1 MYKDIPFNID
11 THPNIFA
18 GHVYAL
24 DITTGKIPSSKY
36 TYGACKRYLRDL
48 KNDKA
53 NFYFNPDYAERYLRL
68 VQKFEHTIGH
78 WPTKNIVYDPWQK
91 FVWMNIMGF
100 FDRDTNLRRFRIAHV
115 EVARGNGKAL
125 CLDTDIPT
133 PDRGIIKFRDIEI
146 GDKVYGSNG
155 LVCDVIGKNNI
166 HTPNSY
172 RINFSDGSSVDCS
185 DNHLWVT
192 SNKKERETKT
202 ESVKTTKDIFISQK
216 MWGESN
222 HSVKLTKPVQGEL
235 NCQLPYVLGYWLGDG
250 NTRTGKFSS
259 HVDQLPEIVSRF
271 KSKRVGVKILT
282 HKGDGV
288 EFSSPG
294 ISFWLRELGVLGN
307 KHIPE
312 KYFLSDEDTRRELL
326 RGLMDSDG
334 TVSKGTGNF
343 IFCNVN
349 KKLALQVRRLVASL
363 GYKSTFTTKKSACKN
378 FTGVAYYITFST
390 PNTRPAIFGIKKK
403 EDKRSKRPIR
413 YCDKR
418 YITSV
423 EKIENKPMFCIEVN
437 SPDKTFLV
445 TDQYIPTHNSAMA
458 SQCSLFFLA
467 LDNPNGNMIA
477 NVATRKEQA
486 RIVLDSSRAMATK
499 AKAFLKDTGVEVLAH
514 AVVHKKTNSIIRA
527 LSSDKNGLDGL
538 NDVLAVCDELHVMS
552 REVFDVIYSGMS
564 KRKDS
569 LTLCITTAGFN
580 TDSVGFSQSVYARK
594 VCEGKITDEQFFAII
609 YCAEEGDDLFSETT
623 WIKANPGLGTSVD
636 KKTFAAKASKA
647 RSEPQD
653 LPNFKVKHLNIWL
666 SEMNSFFDVDMLKR
680 GADTTL
686 ELENFKGKKCRI
698 GVDVASHIDL
708 SSIGIVFRENDQ
720 WNIFDKSYIPEATV
734 EKVNSDIYRECIGKG
749 YLTATPGEAID
760 QDSIEAELTSLT
772 KLFKVMDI
780 NLDPWNTVALMQRL
794 QKKRIPTNEF
804 RMTVANLSEPMKV
817 LDAAIRKGQV
827 RYNGSPLLNWSF
839 GNVVAKRDAAD
850 NVFPRKTNDKLK
862 IDPVIA
868 ILMAVAS
875 WIQDEQKESIYE
887 SKPFRYF

>member
-1 MYKDIPFNID
+1 MYKDIPFDID

-24 DITTGKIPSSKY
+24 DISTGKIPSSKY

-115 EVARGNGKAL
+115 EVARGNGK
-125 CLDTDIPT
+125 
-133 PDRGIIKFRDIEI
+133 
-146 GDKVYGSNG
+146 
-155 LVCDVIGKNNI
+155 
-166 HTPNSY
+166 
-172 RINFSDGSSVDCS
+172 
-185 DNHLWVT
+185 
-192 SNKKERETKT
+192 
-202 ESVKTTKDIFISQK
+202 
-216 MWGESN
+216 
-222 HSVKLTKPVQGEL
+222 
-235 NCQLPYVLGYWLGDG
+235 
-250 NTRTGKFSS
+250 
-259 HVDQLPEIVSRF
+259 
-271 KSKRVGVKILT
+271 
-282 HKGDGV
+282 
-288 EFSSPG
+288 
-294 ISFWLRELGVLGN
+294 
-307 KHIPE
+307 
-312 KYFLSDEDTRRELL
+312 
-326 RGLMDSDG
+326 
-334 TVSKGTGNF
+334 
-343 IFCNVN
+343 
-349 KKLALQVRRLVASL
+349 
-363 GYKSTFTTKKSACKN
+363 
-378 FTGVAYYITFST
+378 
-390 PNTRPAIFGIKKK
+390 
-403 EDKRSKRPIR
+403 
-413 YCDKR
+413 
-418 YITSV
+418 
-423 EKIENKPMFCIEVN
+423 
-437 SPDKTFLV
+437 
-445 TDQYIPTHNSAMA
+445 SAMA

-720 WNIFDKSYIPEATV
+720 WDIFDKSYIPEATV